1 MTEKKTAKT
10 KKQTVKK
17 KPEQKSKKAKSDNS
31 NHKKEL
37 DLLIDK
43 HVRLKAEFENF
54 RKRKNKEI
62 SALLQY
68 DGESVIKE
76 VLPIFDD
83 LNRMVESAETAE
95 VKNEDALINGINLLR
110 SKIGRAYAAIRDRD
124 IAAEAIGINLARY
137 KASAFALSSFY
148 AGVAGALM
156 FSTIG
161 AVDVERFGLLFSVTF
176 IAIVVIG
183 GVGTVMGP
191 IFGSIFF
198 GLMPGII
205 KFVIDHSEFVREVIP
220 LNAAQIERI
229 IFGLFIVGFLM
240 FEPRGLWG
248 IWFRLRNYFKAW
260 PFSY

>member
-76 VLPIFDD
+76 ILPIFDD
-83 LNRMVESAETAE
+83 LNRMVESAESSE
-95 VKNEDALINGINLLR
+95 GENEDSFIDGISLLR
-110 SKIGRAYAAIRDRD
+110 SKI
-124 IAAEAIGINLARY
+124 
-137 KASAFALSSFY
+137 
-148 AGVAGALM
+148 
-156 FSTIG
+156 
-161 AVDVERFGLLFSVTF
+161 ERFLENKN
-176 IAIVVIG
+176 IE
-183 GVGTVMGP
+183 P
-191 IFGSIFF
+191 F
-198 GLMPGII
+198 GLEGEILDPELHDAMLTQSDKKKDDNTILSVFEKGYRYHD
-205 KFVIDHSEFVREVIP
+205 KVIRHAKVVV
-220 LNAAQIERI
+220 N
-229 IFGLFIVGFLM
+229 
-240 FEPRGLWG
+240 
-248 IWFRLRNYFKAW
+248 KK
-260 PFSY
+260 